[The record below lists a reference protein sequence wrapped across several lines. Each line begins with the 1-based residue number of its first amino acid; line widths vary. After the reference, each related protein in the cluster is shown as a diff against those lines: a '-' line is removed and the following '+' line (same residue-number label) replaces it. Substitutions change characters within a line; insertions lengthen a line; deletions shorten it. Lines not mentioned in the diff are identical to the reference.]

1 MLYERQTNY
10 IHYLLYCIN
19 IFSLPDDAVDWQ
31 KLGIKF

>member
-10 IHYLLYCIN
+10 IHYLLCCVN